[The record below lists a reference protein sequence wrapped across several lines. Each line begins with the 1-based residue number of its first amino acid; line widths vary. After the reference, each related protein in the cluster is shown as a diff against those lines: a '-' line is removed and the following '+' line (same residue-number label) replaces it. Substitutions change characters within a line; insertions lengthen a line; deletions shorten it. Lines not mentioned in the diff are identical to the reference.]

1 MDDLPLDV
9 CKIIHQYK
17 RDMELF
23 VQQPEA
29 KYYIS
34 PFLEDERQII
44 KNICA
49 LSLGTLPT
57 LLRVRDILEASVDL
71 IDFYRES
78 ERIWAAR
85 HKVWGLTPYAHPP
98 SCGDHL
104 GYVVY
109 QWLSLQGSNGGLEGM
124 VANCMLHKFCFW

>member
-49 LSLGTLPT
+49 LRLGTLPT

-71 IDFYRES
+71 IDFYRER
-78 ERIWAAR
+78 ERIWR
-85 HKVWGLTPYAHPP
+85 
-98 SCGDHL
+98 
-104 GYVVY
+104 
-109 QWLSLQGSNGGLEGM
+109 
-124 VANCMLHKFCFW
+124 